1 MVVLT
6 VGVSVAVSKTPQLTP
21 FTKAAIDLGVTA
33 ASSTIPVNG
42 GAAATV
48 AGFAGVGT
56 AVGTISG
63 AETGGTVRM
72 AVAGAA
78 TVGAAAAGVALCGVG
93 AYNLYQ
99 EGYSRRSLYLLV
111 LGASEQ
117 PTTSTYTFDCWKQV
131 VHDMTPELSS
141 GRLLREIMMDPRVK
155 QVIKVADNSPYP
167 EIILEN
173 IWDEKFRIEY
183 VLLPSNE
190 LAAHA
195 LLLSE

>member
-1 MVVLT
+1 MVVGATIALIEHIKRDEQREEDARRAAA
-6 VGVSVAVSKTPQLTP
+6 GMMGGIGLAGAALGALAPSAVVPP
-21 FTKAAIDLGVTA
+21 AAA
-33 ASSTIPVNG
+33 AGGAAYGAG
-42 GAAATV
+42 GAAAALVSST
-48 AGFAGVGT
+48 GPGT
-56 AVGTISG
+56 AT
-63 AETGGTVRM
+63 
-72 AVAGAA
+72 
-78 TVGAAAAGVALCGVG
+78 GAAALGPVG
-93 AYNLYQ
+93 W
-99 EGYSRRSLYLLV
+99 LV
-111 LGASEQ
+111 LGASGE
-117 PTTSTYTFDCWKQV
+117 PTTSAYTYDCWKQV